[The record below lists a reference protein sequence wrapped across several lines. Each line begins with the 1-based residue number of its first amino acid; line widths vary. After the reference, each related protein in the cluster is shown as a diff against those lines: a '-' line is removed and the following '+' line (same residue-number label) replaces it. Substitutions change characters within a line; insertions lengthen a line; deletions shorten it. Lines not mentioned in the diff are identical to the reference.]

1 MKKRCAWCETNE
13 GMIKYHDTIWGVPV
27 FNDRQIF
34 EFFVLD
40 TFQAGLSWNII
51 WQKRE
56 GFKKAFANFDPK
68 KVAQFK
74 TAQVNRLLGDISI
87 VRNRLK
93 IHATINNAQKFLAV
107 KKEYGT
113 FAEYLWQFTNNKP
126 IINKWQTMKQI
137 PVSSKESDAMSKDL
151 KVRGFKF
158 VGTTIC
164 YAFMQGIG
172 MVNDHVIEC
181 FRYSKI
187 NKTRL

>member
-13 GMIKYHDTIWGVPV
+13 SMIKYHDIIWGVPV

-68 KVAQFK
+68 KVAEFK
-74 TAQVNRLLGDISI
+74 IVDIDKLLNDASI

-93 IHATINNAQKFLAV
+93 IHATINNAQRFLEV
-107 KKEYGT
+107 KKEFGT
-113 FAEYLWQFTNNKP
+113 FAKYIWQFTNDQP
-126 IINKWQTMKQI
+126 IINKWKTMKQI
-137 PVSSKESDAMSKDL
+137 PVSSKESDAMSLDL
-151 KVRGFKF
+151 KARRFKF

-172 MVNDHVIEC
+172 MVNDHVVGC
-181 FRYSKI
+181 FRHGEVCK
-187 NKTRL
+187 